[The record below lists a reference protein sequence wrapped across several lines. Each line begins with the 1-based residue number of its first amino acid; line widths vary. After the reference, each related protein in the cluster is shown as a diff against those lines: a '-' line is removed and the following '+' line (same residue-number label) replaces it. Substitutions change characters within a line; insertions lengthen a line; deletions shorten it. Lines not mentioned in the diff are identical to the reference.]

1 MEDDSLST
9 TIFNQFRVFH
19 ILGRFIVQVSP
30 TLPRKHRR
38 LRIQSGTRRERGGG
52 SGVAIVRV
60 ALPRHSSSMNSM
72 ISNKRA
78 KSKYIL
84 ACGARD
90 AITMVPDECSYTFTW
105 EIADPSQRKLSE
117 VKPTI
122 LRKFRAYSIDYY
134 S

>member
-1 MEDDSLST
+1 M
-9 TIFNQFRVFH
+9 
-19 ILGRFIVQVSP
+19 ILVNYHFQPVSSISRTGRFIAQVSP

-38 LRIQSGTRRERGGG
+38 LRIQSGTRREGGEGG

-60 ALPRHSSSMNSM
+60 APHTARHSSSMNSM

-90 AITMVPDECSYTFTW
+90 AITMAPDECSYTFTW

-122 LRKFRAYSIDYY
+122 L
-134 S
+134 